1 MVAEV
6 LFRQRVTTEGLSK
19 RGKGERKLNNDY
31 NMLLDNMIKYNNT
44 FAGKH
49 NVDVTLLY
57 SRERTTWEET
67 KAYAETFDNTILGDN
82 GLQDGKTQKATT
94 SAGESGAIGWM
105 GRATYT
111 YDGRYSLTGTVRRDG
126 YSGFSK
132 NKKWGTFA
140 SAGINWNI
148 SRESF
153 MKPVEFV
160 DNLAL
165 RLSYGSNGNQSI
177 SPYSTLAKVATDKY
191 IFAGDPSYSIT
202 QYIKSF
208 ALDNLG
214 WETTTGFNF
223 GLDFS
228 VLGDRLSGSI
238 DSYVTNT
245 TDLLFNLALPGIS
258 GKTSMLSNVGKIRN
272 KGVEIN
278 LHSVNIKNNDFS
290 WTSDFAFSLNR
301 NKVVSILGD
310 DNDGD
315 GREDDLPSSGYFI
328 GKPLGAVYAYK
339 VIGMWQQSDVDNGTI
354 MEGMRPGDYKLEDVN
369 GDGTIDSEHDRQI
382 LGNTNPNFRWSLTN
396 TLGYKDFSLMLYF
409 NSVWG
414 GNGYYLSENNTP
426 YKDGYANAPNIN
438 HPVYDY
444 WTPENT
450 NAKYPR
456 PDYSRSA
463 HQGIKYIDRSFIKL
477 QKVAL
482 SYDLT
487 RFVKPVGFNNMVLSV
502 SADNLFTIAPHWD
515 GLDPETD
522 QGLRDNALPSIRTYQ
537 MTLMFNF

>member
-1 MVAEV
+1 M
-6 LFRQRVTTEGLSK
+6 
-19 RGKGERKLNNDY
+19 
-31 NMLLDNMIKYNNT
+31 
-44 FAGKH
+44 
-49 NVDVTLLY
+49 DVTLLY

-214 WETTTGFNF
+214 METTTGFNF

-245 TDLLFNLALPGIS
+245 TDLLFNLALP
-258 GKTSMLSNVGKIRN
+258 V
-272 KGVEIN
+272 
-278 LHSVNIKNNDFS
+278 F
-290 WTSDFAFSLNR
+290 
-301 NKVVSILGD
+301 
-310 DNDGD
+310 
-315 GREDDLPSSGYFI
+315 
-328 GKPLGAVYAYK
+328 
-339 VIGMWQQSDVDNGTI
+339 
-354 MEGMRPGDYKLEDVN
+354 
-369 GDGTIDSEHDRQI
+369 
-382 LGNTNPNFRWSLTN
+382 
-396 TLGYKDFSLMLYF
+396 
-409 NSVWG
+409 
-414 GNGYYLSENNTP
+414 
-426 YKDGYANAPNIN
+426 
-438 HPVYDY
+438 PVRHRCCP
-444 WTPENT
+444 T
-450 NAKYPR
+450 
-456 PDYSRSA
+456 
-463 HQGIKYIDRSFIKL
+463 
-477 QKVAL
+477 
-482 SYDLT
+482 
-487 RFVKPVGFNNMVLSV
+487 
-502 SADNLFTIAPHWD
+502 
-515 GLDPETD
+515 
-522 QGLRDNALPSIRTYQ
+522 
-537 MTLMFNF
+537 